1 MTLAVGCSV
10 WGRHCNLLRQ
20 QQQGRSGIMQNEQQQ
35 SETGAWA
42 CQSAVVPEA
51 SVHAASSTVPAYWC
65 MHVRGVQH
73 GGGIAY
79 GGGIYI
85 GGSNNRAD
93 LTSCTL
99 SSNEAEM
106 VHRHANQ
113 QCRQHL
119 CMQLSVLCLLIDAY
133 EWSAEA
139 GEDRACCLVVQD
151 GGAIAIFDGGRADLT
166 SCVLSSNKA
175 KEVCGHANHEQ

>member
-1 MTLAVGCSV
+1 MKPNRCEGMSIRSSAGSICACSDQCSLI
-10 WGRHCNLLRQ
+10 GACMYGESRNG
-20 QQQGRSGIMQNEQQQ
+20 GRSRLLLVI
-35 SETGAWA
+35 
-42 CQSAVVPEA
+42 
-51 SVHAASSTVPAYWC
+51 
-65 MHVRGVQH
+65 QH
-73 GGGIAY
+73 GGAIA
-79 GGGIYI
+79 IW
-85 GGSNNRAD
+85 GSSNRAD